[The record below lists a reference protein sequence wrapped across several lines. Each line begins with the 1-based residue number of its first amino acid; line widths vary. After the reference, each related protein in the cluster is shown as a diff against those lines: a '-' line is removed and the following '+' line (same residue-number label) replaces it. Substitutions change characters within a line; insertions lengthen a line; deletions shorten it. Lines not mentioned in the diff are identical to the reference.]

1 MMKFLFCRMGEPT
14 TPSWNFQNLAWETDN
29 PKHKTMWNWFCGP
42 TGSDTEN
49 ETVGTSEL
57 LQDLQAE
64 CELTRVNAA
73 YRLGQVGE
81 SAETTLTDELIL
93 EAERLRDQNLE
104 QSYTNPSQLYTGYAL
119 SAIGAKAV
127 PKLLTIIG
135 HKNWWIRSA
144 AADILGDIGSSAQ
157 QAIPQLINMLQD
169 NNEWGRETQRKH

>member
-1 MMKFLFCRMGEPT
+1 MMKFLFSRMGEPT

-73 YRLGQVGE
+73 
-81 SAETTLTDELIL
+81 
-93 EAERLRDQNLE
+93 
-104 QSYTNPSQLYTGYAL
+104 
-119 SAIGAKAV
+119 
-127 PKLLTIIG
+127 
-135 HKNWWIRSA
+135 
-144 AADILGDIGSSAQ
+144 
-157 QAIPQLINMLQD
+157 
-169 NNEWGRETQRKH
+169 